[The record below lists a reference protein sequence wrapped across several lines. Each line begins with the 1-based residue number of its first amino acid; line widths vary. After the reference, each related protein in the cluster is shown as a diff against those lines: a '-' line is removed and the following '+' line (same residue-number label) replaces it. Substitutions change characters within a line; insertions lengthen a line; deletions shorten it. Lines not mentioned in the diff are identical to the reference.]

1 MNHHNSKQLIGMIST
16 NSQFNIEQKNL
27 EEDKIEKNPTL
38 NFLNNIY
45 SLNISNQ
52 SYVVVQ
58 CYDDIKLNE
67 ITDITE
73 QVNFFFDSC
82 VNRKIE

>member
-82 VNRKIE
+82 VNWKIE

>member
-1 MNHHNSKQLIGMIST
+1 MIST

-82 VNRKIE
+82 VNWKIE

>member
-1 MNHHNSKQLIGMIST
+1 MIST
-16 NSQFNIEQKNL
+16 NSQFNIEQKHL

>member
-1 MNHHNSKQLIGMIST
+1 MIST